1 MGVVSTFYARFC
13 RLELC
18 AESGRRQEGRC
29 VHEWGREGFFA
40 RRGLGRMRAYRLE
53 RSDDDDGAGVG
64 DDPVATT
71 EVRQLRQAVGG
82 P

>member
-1 MGVVSTFYARFC
+1 MPARC
-13 RLELC
+13 LGRLAGGGDKAGAC
-18 AESGRRQEGRC
+18 MNGAGRG
-29 VHEWGREGFFA
+29 FA
-40 RRGLGRMRAYRLE
+40 RRELGRMRAYRLE

-71 EVRQLRQAVGG
+71 EGAPTASSRGG

>member
-1 MGVVSTFYARFC
+1 MPVVKYYVYENAVFVWSAGGYVHK
-13 RLELC
+13 LK
-18 AESGRRQEGRC
+18 GRC
-29 VHEWGREGFFA
+29 RVRRERVP
-40 RRGLGRMRAYRLE
+40 RRELGRMRAYRLE
-53 RSDDDDGAGVG
+53 RSDDDDGPGVG

>member
-1 MGVVSTFYARFC
+1 M
-13 RLELC
+13 
-18 AESGRRQEGRC
+18 GRRAGGGEKAGACMNAAGR
-29 VHEWGREGFFA
+29 GFA
-40 RRGLGRMRAYRLE
+40 RRELGRMRAYRLE
-53 RSDDDDGAGVG
+53 RSDEDDGAGVG